1 MTLSVSK
8 VRAWL
13 TCRLMWWFRYVVRTV
28 PPNVEPWH
36 LARGTAVH
44 AALAVAYELASA
56 ERIPPPRGGRMSR
69 YEEQALE
76 ALQDRLPADLVAQ
89 DRFEVI
95 GAVVELLGRLP
106 IPSPSAILG
115 VEKAFAFDTPAGR
128 VEGFLDLALRT
139 GPDRLHIRDWKWSLT
154 PDADS
159 QQGATYVAAA
169 SALWP
174 WAKHVT
180 IGFYSIKHGIEAP
193 LELPEEAINFRLD
206 EIQYA
211 GLEMADAMVAAE
223 SAGVAFPA
231 TLGDHCAS
239 CLFRA
244 YCPAYKG
251 PEAPLTFAPE
261 DVESTR
267 ADLMRKLAVK

>member
-36 LARGTAVH
+36 LTRGTAVH
-44 AALAVAYELASA
+44 AALATAYGLAAA
-56 ERIPPPRGGRMSR
+56 ERIPPPRGTRMSR

-76 ALQDRLPADLVAQ
+76 TLQAELPADLAAQ
-89 DRFEVI
+89 DRFETV
-95 GAVVELLGRLP
+95 GAVVALLDRLP
-106 IPSPSAILG
+106 VPAPAAILG
-115 VEKAFAFDTPAGR
+115 VEKPFRFATPAGQI
-128 VEGFLDLALRT
+128 EGVLDLALRT
-139 GPDRLHIRDWKWSLT
+139 GPDRLHIRDWKWSIT
-154 PDADS
+154 PEADS

-169 SALWP
+169 LALWP
-174 WAKHVT
+174 WARHVT
-180 IGFYSIKHGIEAP
+180 IGFYSIKHQIEQP
-193 LELPEEAINFRLD
+193 LELPEEMINFRLD

-211 GLEMADAMVAAE
+211 GLEMADALVADEPPAQT
-223 SAGVAFPA
+223 FPA
-231 TLGDHCAS
+231 TLGEHCAS

-267 ADLMRKLAVK
+267 TDLMRKLSPL